1 LAVLIRAYGEF
12 WSPDLVDWGKP
23 GRGLKGKLEGWLGT
37 QRKPVTI
44 DVWDQRGI
52 YVLQH
57 EWRVVYVGKTG
68 ETALGARIRNHLTDR
83 HAGRWDSF
91 SWYGVRGVTAE
102 GELSKQAI
110 RKNVPTADAIAS
122 FEALLIAVTDP
133 PGNRRMESIPG
144 ATLVRQSGRERP
156 RPLRGLL
163 EDIRQDIQGFASRLK
178 AIEDAM

>member
-1 LAVLIRAYGEF
+1 VLIRSYGEF

-23 GRGLKGKLEGWLGT
+23 GRGLKGKLEGWIGR
-37 QRKPVTI
+37 QRDPVSV

-57 EWRVVYVGKTG
+57 DWRVVYVGKTG
-68 ETALGARIRNHLTDR
+68 ETALGGRLRNHLTDR

-91 SWYGVRGVTAE
+91 SWYGVKGVTAE
-102 GELSKQAI
+102 GLLSKQAI
-110 RKNVPTADAIAS
+110 RKNVPTADVIAA

-133 PGNRRMESIPG
+133 PGNRRRESIPG
-144 ATLVRQSGRERP
+144 ADLIRQSGRERP

-163 EDIRQDIQGFASRLK
+163 EDLRTEIQGLGERMERVEK
-178 AIEDAM
+178 GC